1 MYIYRYIY
9 IYIYMQGAAKV
20 EKDSE
25 DPTAEG
31 VNPRPA
37 KKQKSGEQIAIYNA
51 TNWCRSVIAGKSKGR
66 DRQAPSTDEK
76 DAAEAGLELLLCRN
90 MDATKKNAFA
100 AKMAESHKSKTYGW
114 VKEFSSSWK
123 SNKKETSS
131 VVLNYLTRTADAC
144 MHAHMCIYV
153 CVCVPV
159 TLQHWCGL
167 VSSIHSC
174 TCMSVAG

>member
-1 MYIYRYIY
+1 
-9 IYIYMQGAAKV
+9 MQGAAKV

-37 KKQKSGEQIAIYNA
+37 KKQKSAEQIAIYNA
-51 TNWCRSVIAGKSKGR
+51 TDWCRRVISGKSKKSGTP
-66 DRQAPSTDEK
+66 ATTDEK
-76 DAAEAGLELLLCRN
+76 DAAKAGLELLLCRN

-100 AKMAESHKSKTYGW
+100 TKMAESHKSKTYGW

-144 MHAHMCIYV
+144 MHAHIYTYIYIYMCS
-153 CVCVPV
+153 
-159 TLQHWCGL
+159 H
-167 VSSIHSC
+167 
-174 TCMSVAG
+174 

>member
-1 MYIYRYIY
+1 
-9 IYIYMQGAAKV
+9 MQGAAKV

-37 KKQKSGEQIAIYNA
+37 KRLKCQDQLAVYSA
-51 TNWCRSVIAGKSKGR
+51 TNWCRRVIEGKNKKS
-66 DRQAPSTDEK
+66 ATTDEK
-76 DAAEAGLELLLCRN
+76 DAAKAGLELLLCGN

-123 SNKKETSS
+123 SNRKETSS

-167 VSSIHSC
+167 VASIHSC

>member
-1 MYIYRYIY
+1 
-9 IYIYMQGAAKV
+9 MQGAAKV
-20 EKDSE
+20 GKDSE

-37 KKQKSGEQIAIYNA
+37 KRPKTQDQIAIYNA
-51 TNWCRSVIAGKSKGR
+51 TNWCRKVMAGKTR
-66 DRQAPSTDEK
+66 RSTTTDQNE
-76 DAAEAGLELLLCRN
+76 AAKAGLELLESGN

-123 SNKKETSS
+123 SNRKETSS

-144 MHAHMCIYV
+144 MHAHIYTYIYIYV
-153 CVCVPV
+153 FPL

-167 VSSIHSC
+167 ASSIHSC
-174 TCMSVAG
+174 T